1 MQIYLI
7 DDDAAVRSVLRLLI
21 EDGSLGTIVGCSDNA
36 MDALEDLREIHP
48 DIVVVD
54 LLMPGMDGIE
64 FVQQAKGRWP
74 ELRFVMLSQV
84 TSKDM
89 VAEAYAA
96 GVDFFIS
103 KPVNSVEV
111 ASVLTKVS
119 QLLAMDRTMRQ
130 VRSLVQVTAPAS
142 PAPSPSKA
150 PKKNLSSAQQTAL
163 HNVLHRLGLSGDPA
177 YGDILQIVGYLTSQG
192 REEQATVQQLAQSH
206 GAAHPP
212 GGQRRHGQPRQP
224 RHRGLRQRHLHRVRR
239 DPLQLR
245 AGPQGDGLHS
255 RQKQHPRK
263 NLRQALSLCPR
274 CPLYRP
280 FGLIASIF
288 MVKPHKTVWF
298 LSCVFHK
305 IKILH
310 HFLDFFFVIFC
321 FFLMPARRLETNTKT
336 EG

>member
-111 ASVLTKVS
+111 TSVLTKVS

-130 VRSLVQVTAPAS
+130 VRSLVQVAAPAG
-142 PAPSPSKA
+142 PAPSLSKA
-150 PKKNLSSAQQTAL
+150 PKKNFTSAQQTVL

-192 REEQATVQQLAQSH
+192 REEQATVSQLCSRFSSSPKAMEQRIRRAANAGMVNLANLGIEDYANDTFTEYAGTLYNFEQVRKEMDCIRGKSSTH
-206 GAAHPP
+206 GKISVKRFLYALAA
-212 GGQRRHGQPRQP
+212 
-224 RHRGLRQRHLHRVRR
+224 LC
-239 DPLQLR
+239 
-245 AGPQGDGLHS
+245 AGHS
-255 RQKQHPRK
+255 
-263 NLRQALSLCPR
+263 A
-274 CPLYRP
+274 
-280 FGLIASIF
+280 
-288 MVKPHKTVWF
+288 
-298 LSCVFHK
+298 
-305 IKILH
+305 
-310 HFLDFFFVIFC
+310 
-321 FFLMPARRLETNTKT
+321 
-336 EG
+336 

>member
-150 PKKNLSSAQQTAL
+150 PEKNLSSAQQTAL

-177 YGDILQIVGYLTSQG
+177 YGDILQIVGHLTSQG
-192 REEQATVQQLAQSH
+192 REEQATVSQLCSRFSSSPKAMEQRIRRAANAGMVNLANLGIEDYANDTFTEYAGTLYNFEQVRKEMDYIRGRSSTH
-206 GAAHPP
+206 GKISVKRFLYALAALCT
-212 GGQRRHGQPRQP
+212 G
-224 RHRGLRQRHLHRVRR
+224 
-239 DPLQLR
+239 
-245 AGPQGDGLHS
+245 HS
-255 RQKQHPRK
+255 
-263 NLRQALSLCPR
+263 A
-274 CPLYRP
+274 
-280 FGLIASIF
+280 
-288 MVKPHKTVWF
+288 
-298 LSCVFHK
+298 
-305 IKILH
+305 
-310 HFLDFFFVIFC
+310 
-321 FFLMPARRLETNTKT
+321 
-336 EG
+336 

>member
-64 FVQQAKGRWP
+64 FVRQAKGRWP

-192 REEQATVQQLAQSH
+192 REEQATVSQLCSRFSSSPKAMEQRIRRAANAGMVNLANLGIEDYANDTFTEYAGTLYNFEQVRKEMDYIRGRSSTH
-206 GAAHPP
+206 GKISVKRFLYALAALCT
-212 GGQRRHGQPRQP
+212 G
-224 RHRGLRQRHLHRVRR
+224 
-239 DPLQLR
+239 
-245 AGPQGDGLHS
+245 HS
-255 RQKQHPRK
+255 
-263 NLRQALSLCPR
+263 A
-274 CPLYRP
+274 
-280 FGLIASIF
+280 
-288 MVKPHKTVWF
+288 
-298 LSCVFHK
+298 
-305 IKILH
+305 
-310 HFLDFFFVIFC
+310 
-321 FFLMPARRLETNTKT
+321 
-336 EG
+336 